1 MMPGM
6 ENLTRIPTFW
16 ILVWLW
22 TMAGLGMAFGWS
34 LASERLWI
42 GALALPALWAAVGLG
57 LLARSCWRVAAHR
70 ETLRAPAAVA
80 VLAGLTVVAAIPL
93 AAWGDAVR
101 IDARLRSLEP
111 AVAVILERHNTGLTG
126 TDGWQEGDAGLPF
139 IVDAGPPARIAFMAP
154 GGVIDNW
161 TGIVYDPSGEV
172 LQANTFAAD
181 WSNWDD
187 AALATV
193 KSLFG
198 GDLYR
203 CEHLKGPFYRCFFT

>member
-1 MMPGM
+1 MV
-6 ENLTRIPTFW
+6 NVTRIPTFW

-22 TMAGLGMAFGWS
+22 AMAGLGMAFGWS
-34 LASERLWI
+34 AVFERLWI
-42 GALALPALWAAVGLG
+42 GALVLPALWAAVGVG
-57 LLARSCWRVAAHR
+57 LLARSCWRAATNR
-70 ETLRAPAAVA
+70 ETWRGAVA
-80 VLAGLTVVAAIPL
+80 VTALAGLTVVAAVPL
-93 AAWGDAVR
+93 AALGDAVR

-111 AVAVILERHNTGLTG
+111 AVAVILERHRADLTG
-126 TDGWQEGDAGLPF
+126 TYGWQEGDANLPF
-139 IVDAGPPARIAFMAP
+139 VVDAGPPIRIAFLVP
-154 GGVIDNW
+154 GGVTDNW
-161 TGIVYDPSGEV
+161 TGIVYDPSGAV

-203 CEHLKGPFYRCFFT
+203 CEHLEGPFYRCFFT